1 MSTEAETSHNIF
13 NRDMINSVDFKQILS
28 RKILLLDG
36 GFGSMLQTYGLEE
49 ADFRGERFREHPL
62 LQKGNND
69 LLNLTVPAAVKAVH
83 TAYLDAGSDII
94 TTNTFNANA
103 ISMADYGMEAHVA
116 EMNHAA
122 AQLCKQLTQQ
132 YATAEKPRFVA
143 GSVGPT
149 NKTAS
154 MSDDVNNPAFRS
166 VTYDRF
172 FAVYLEQIDALVEGG
187 ADIILIETI
196 FDTLNTKA
204 ALNAAAEVKARR
216 GVDFPVMVS
225 VTLSSK
231 GGRLFSGQTLD
242 AFLASVSHTDICS
255 IGLNCSFGAADMKP
269 FVKELGQH
277 SPYYISAYPNAGL
290 PNRFGGYDETPA
302 MMAAVVKSYLDEG
315 LVNIVGGCCG
325 TTPEHIEA
333 FAALLPGAKGHVP
346 AAIPEALR
354 LSGLEML
361 EVTPEKN
368 FINIGERCNVAGSR
382 KFLRLI
388 KDKQYEEALEIAR
401 AQVEAGA
408 QIVDINMDDALLEA
422 RDEMIHFLNL
432 LSSEPEIARVPFMID
447 SSKWEVI
454 EAGLKCL
461 QGKAIVN
468 SISLKEGEG
477 AFLNK
482 ARAIRRLGAAVVVMA
497 FDEAGQ
503 ADSFGRRI
511 EICERSYCLLTEQAG
526 FPATD
531 IIFDPNVLA
540 IATGIEEHAP
550 YGIDFIR
557 AVGWI
562 KSNLPGAKVSGGISN
577 LSFSFRGNNYLR
589 EVMHSVFLYHAIKE
603 GMDMGIVNAAEVV
616 IYDDIPLHLR
626 NLVEDVVL
634 NRRAEAVDELI
645 AYAENNRGGTAAPK
659 EQQQQEWRSL
669 PLEGRIEHA
678 LIKGITTYLEEDL
691 GEALRQYTAAQ
702 IIDSLLM
709 RGMNRVGE
717 LFGEGKMFLPQV
729 VKTAR
734 TMKQAVA
741 VLQPALEVENS
752 GSSSS
757 RAGKVLF
764 ATVKG
769 DVHDIGKNIVSIV
782 LTCNNYEVVDL
793 GVMVPCE
800 TIIEKALE
808 LHPDFICLSGLI
820 TPSLDEMSRV
830 AAAMEEAGLTIPL
843 IVGGATTSKLH
854 TALKIAPNYSHAVV
868 HVTDASQNV
877 VVVSKLL
884 NPQTR
889 ESFIRALNEEYDAL
903 RDSIREN
910 ETRML
915 TLDAARARRP
925 QVDYAAYQPMRPSY
939 LGVKEFSIPINKVV
953 RYINWNY
960 FFSAWKLSAKYA
972 SLAGLHGCDAC
983 RAQWLA
989 DFPQDERAKAAE
1001 AMQLFKEANRMLNL
1015 FITDDAEYIK
1025 ARVGFFE
1032 ANSDDNERI
1041 VADGG
1046 RIVLPTLRRQEDVTD
1061 GVCPALSDYVLPTS
1075 CGRTDYIGAFIVTS
1089 GSGTQARARQYR
1101 DDDNY
1106 KFLLFTTL
1114 LDRLA
1119 EAAAEYLHQQVRT
1132 DYWGYAPNEEL
1143 SMAEIYKAKYQGIRP
1158 AVGYP
1163 SLPDQSLNFLL
1174 NDILDFERIGV
1185 LLTENGAM
1193 SPVSTISGFY
1203 FAHPEAYYFLI
1214 GKIDEKQFSAYCQ
1227 KRGMDAE
1234 TLRKFVSVVK

>member
-1 MSTEAETSHNIF
+1 
-13 NRDMINSVDFKQILS
+13 MINSTDFKQILNQ
-28 RKILLLDG
+28 RILLLDG
-36 GFGSMLQTYGLEE
+36 GFGSMLQTYSLEE
-49 ADFRGERFREHPL
+49 ADFRGERFREHPM

-69 LLNLTVPAAVKAVH
+69 LLNITMPAVVEAIHA
-83 TAYLDAGSDII
+83 AYLDAGANII
-94 TTNTFNANA
+94 STNTFSANA
-103 ISMADYGMEAHVA
+103 ISMADYGMEAHAV
-116 EMNHAA
+116 EINLAA
-122 AQLCKQLTQQ
+122 ARLCKRLTQQ
-132 YATAEKPRFVA
+132 YSTVEKPRFVA

-166 VTYDRF
+166 ITYNRF
-172 FAVYLEQIDALVEGG
+172 YAAYLEQIDALIEGG
-187 ADIILIETI
+187 VDIILIETI

-204 ALNAAAEVKARR
+204 ALAAVAEVKQSR

-242 AFLASVSHTDICS
+242 AFLASIAHADVCS
-255 IGLNCSFGAADMKP
+255 VGLNCSFGAADMKP
-269 FVKELGQH
+269 FVKELGER
-277 SPYYISAYPNAGL
+277 SAYYISAHPNAGL
-290 PNRFGGYDETPA
+290 PNRFGGYDESPA
-302 MMAAVVKSYLDEG
+302 MMAEVVKGYLAEG
-315 LVNIVGGCCG
+315 LVNIIGGCCG
-325 TTPEHIEA
+325 TTPEHIAA
-333 FAALLPGAKGHVP
+333 FSALLPNAKRHIP
-346 AAIPEALR
+346 TAIPSELR

-388 KDKQYEEALEIAR
+388 KEKQYEEALEIAR
-401 AQVEAGA
+401 SQVDAGA
-408 QIVDINMDDALLEA
+408 QIVDINMDDALLDA
-422 RDEMIHFLNL
+422 HDEMAHFLNL
-432 LSSEPEIARVPFMID
+432 LVSEPEIARVPFMID

-461 QGKAIVN
+461 QGKSIVN
-468 SISLKEGEG
+468 SISLKEGEA

-482 ARAIRRLGAAVVVMA
+482 ARVVRRLGAAVVVMA
-497 FDEAGQ
+497 FDEVGQ
-503 ADSFGRRI
+503 ADSFERRV
-511 EICERSYCLLTEQAG
+511 EICERSYRLLIEQAG

-540 IATGIEEHAP
+540 IATGIEEHAA

-562 KSNLPGAKVSGGISN
+562 KKNLPGAKVSGGISN

-603 GMDMGIVNAAEVV
+603 GMDMGIVNAAEAV
-616 IYDDIPLHLR
+616 IYDDIPSDLR
-626 NLVEDVVL
+626 DLVEDVIL
-634 NRRAEAVDELI
+634 NRRSEATDELI
-645 AYAENNRGGTAAPK
+645 AYAENNRGGAAAPK

-669 PLEGRIEHA
+669 PLEERVEYA
-678 LIKGITTYLEEDL
+678 LIKGITSYLEEDIN
-691 GEALRQYTAAQ
+691 EALLQYPAAQ
-702 IIDSLLM
+702 VIDKLLM

-741 VLQPALEVENS
+741 ILQPALEVENRS
-752 GSSSS
+752 GGGSK
-757 RAGKVLF
+757 AGKVLF

-782 LTCNNYEVVDL
+782 LACNNYEVVDL
-793 GVMVPCE
+793 GVMVPAE

-808 LHPDFICLSGLI
+808 IQPDFVCLSGLI
-820 TPSLDEMSRV
+820 TPSLEEMSRV
-830 AAAMEEAGLTIPL
+830 ASAMEEAGLTMPL

-854 TALKIAPNYSHAVV
+854 TALKIAPNYSRAVV

-884 NPQTR
+884 NPQTQ
-889 ESFIRALNEEYDAL
+889 ESFIRALNEEYEAL
-903 RDSIREN
+903 RDSIKAHDVPLLSLE
-910 ETRML
+910 E
-915 TLDAARARRP
+915 ARQQRP
-925 QVDYAAYQPMRPSY
+925 RIDYAAYCPVQPTF
-939 LGVKEFSIPINKVV
+939 LGVREEAIPIERIA

-972 SLAGLHGCDAC
+972 SLAGLHGCDSC

-989 DFPQDERAKAAE
+989 SFPQEERAKAAE
-1001 AMQLFKEANRMLNL
+1001 AMQLFKEAGRMLNSL
-1015 FITDDAEYIK
+1015 ITEGAEYIK
-1025 ARVGFFE
+1025 ARVGFWE
-1032 ANSDDNERI
+1032 ANSDGGENIVVDNGSVVI
-1041 VADGG
+1041 
-1046 RIVLPTLRRQEDVTD
+1046 PTLRRQVKTEDVE
-1061 GVCPALSDYVLPTS
+1061 CPALSDYILPAS
-1075 CGRTDYIGAFIVTS
+1075 CGRTDYIGAFVVTA
-1089 GSGTQARARQYR
+1089 GTGAQARARQYKEE
-1101 DDDNY
+1101 DNY

-1119 EAAAEYLHQQVRT
+1119 EAASEYLHQQART
-1132 DYWGYAPNEEL
+1132 VFWGYAAGEDL
-1143 SMAEIYKAKYQGIRP
+1143 SMKEIFKAKYQGIRP

-1163 SLPDQSLNFLL
+1163 SLPDQSLIFTLRKMLNF
-1174 NDILDFERIGV
+1174 DAIGV
-1185 LLTENGAM
+1185 SLTENGAM
-1193 SPVSTISGFY
+1193 SPVSTISGLY
-1203 FAHPEAYYFLI
+1203 FAHPDTRYFLI
-1214 GKIDEKQFSAYCQ
+1214 GKIGKDQLAAYSES
-1227 KRGMDAE
+1227 RGMKTE
-1234 TLRKFVSVVK
+1234 LLRKFISATDEIA